1 MSRRLNRKRRPDPAG
16 LCHLW
21 RGAEEERFDRGSTWV
36 NASSSLWRRGLH
48 SGPGVNQSFVPAS
61 LRVNRFR
68 CSICLQRLHVH
79 APTRPTVWP
88 WSTGCLA
95 TRDWRLKHVE
105 RKSVAREIAARWR
118 LCFVQWYDYWPDNS
132 SRERVVDWTMAI
144 WEKVENCRQMAPRYV
159 QQRCY
164 WFVDR
169 KRWKLRSWLDYSMN
183 NSWKNW

>member
-36 NASSSLWRRGLH
+36 NASSPLWRRGLH

-95 TRDWRLKHVE
+95 SRTIGDWNTSNVNPWQEKLP
-105 RKSVAREIAARWR
+105 
-118 LCFVQWYDYWPDNS
+118 PDGGYVSFDDTIINNS
-132 SRERVVDWTMAI
+132 SRERVVDWTI

-159 QQRCY
+159 QQQCY